1 MRALGFLAQGEQSPT
16 FDLLTIDGKEFIIA
30 RSTRCDA
37 HDTTQCSR
45 SAVPLLVEG
54 ERILPVTL
62 ESIDGSCGLGASF
75 LVEAMVERAT
85 RSGAAELTYGVS
97 LAPEGRA
104 LRLRETVRVIERDRE
119 GSEIPSATSVI
130 DGELRFHISLRGE
143 RWRADRADLLER
155 AGAEL
160 GERGR

>member
-62 ESIDGSCGLGASF
+62 ERADGSCEVGAPF
-75 LVEAMVERAT
+75 VVEAMVERAT

-143 RWRADRADLLER
+143 RWRADRANLLER
-155 AGAEL
+155 AVAEL
-160 GERGR
+160 GERG